1 MQKGSVLNIAVPNP
15 LHISSKMAGAYS
27 AFLFEGE
34 RVMALHATYIPR
46 HDRPLWQE
54 VVLPFA
60 RWYKPTYVIILGRA
74 FDLISVQQLAPAAIR
89 EEDNIDDRDKLP
101 EVIAAK
107 EFSEIWENRV
117 FALMKMI
124 GRYFVDLLE
133 AADANKTPSEE
144 KARLL
149 YIPAI
154 EGPQQRMPPE
164 AYLKLVFDRI
174 QPRVDGWRK
183 VNKWTSEQLDGIP
196 KLPRFETITE
206 MHRDLKMLLG
216 LTDEPRVHI
225 LPFGSKLH
233 MRMVSGSREQ
243 LLAPEFEAR
252 LTGMNQDQVDAL
264 MDQELMIRSVVN
276 FEVGKRK
283 LTNPVQ
289 VAYDLMVKRDM
300 ATVLGSF
307 GQLCNG
313 WLTKLIGRNT
323 PDRRYLHYSQI
334 GHLWEAGLVRWG
346 GGEKEHHA
354 QGFYAAENQRGTLH
368 GKSHPVRRGKG
379 PSELEPG
386 RRGVMVYGK
395 YFGESLAGGLG
406 RSGSSESF

>member
-1 MQKGSVLNIAVPNP
+1 MQKGSILSIAVPNP

-27 AFLFEGE
+27 AFMFEGE
-34 RVMALHATYIPR
+34 RVMALHAMYIPR
-46 HDRPLWQE
+46 HDRSLWEE
-54 VVLPFA
+54 VLLPFA
-60 RWYKPTYVIILGRA
+60 RWYKPTYIIVLGRA
-74 FDLISVQQLAPAAIR
+74 FDLISVQQLAPAKIR
-89 EEDNIDDRDKLP
+89 EEDSVDDRDKLP
-101 EVIAAK
+101 EVVAAK
-107 EFSEIWENRV
+107 EHSEIWENRV
-117 FALMKMI
+117 FHLMNAI
-124 GRYFVDLLE
+124 GQYFVQLLE
-133 AADANKTPSEE
+133 AADQNKKPNAE
-144 KARLL
+144 KARLF

-154 EGPQQRMPPE
+154 EGPQQKMPPE

-183 VNKWTSEQLDGIP
+183 ANKWTDEQMDGIP

-216 LTDEPRVHI
+216 LTDHPRIHV

-233 MRMVSGSREQ
+233 IRMASGLRDQ
-243 LLAPEFEAR
+243 LLAPALQALLKGVSLDEGGVVLDRE
-252 LTGMNQDQVDAL
+252 LTV
-264 MDQELMIRSVVN
+264 RSVVN

-300 ATVLGSF
+300 STVLGSF

-346 GGEKEHHA
+346 GGEKEHYA
-354 QGFYAAENQRGTLH
+354 QGFYAGENQRGALH
-368 GKSHPVRRGKG
+368 GKSHPIRRGKG

-395 YFGESLAGGLG
+395 YFGETVAAGLG